1 MARSFLYFA
10 YGSNLH
16 PARLAARTPSCH
28 ALGRAVLARHVLRFH
43 KRGRDGSAK
52 CDAWFT
58 GDPTDR
64 LYGVVYRIARAER
77 QHLEQAED
85 LGRGYDCGR
94 VRVVMGQRTLTLLT
108 FRARPQA
115 LAPDLY
121 PFDWYLAYVV
131 SGARQHCLP
140 AGYVARLERTPS
152 LRDPDPKR
160 AALNWGLL
168 RASAP
173 PTPPPSPPRPP
184 G

>member
-115 LAPDLY
+115 LAPDLC

-131 SGARQHCLP
+131 SGARQHSLP

-168 RASAP
+168 RASAA

>member
-64 LYGVVYRIARAER
+64 LYGVVYLSLINISEP
-77 QHLEQAED
+77 
-85 LGRGYDCGR
+85 
-94 VRVVMGQRTLTLLT
+94 T
-108 FRARPQA
+108 RP
-115 LAPDLY
+115 
-121 PFDWYLAYVV
+121 VGI
-131 SGARQHCLP
+131 SRM
-140 AGYVARLERTPS
+140 PS
-152 LRDPDPKR
+152 
-160 AALNWGLL
+160 
-168 RASAP
+168 SA
-173 PTPPPSPPRPP
+173 
-184 G
+184 